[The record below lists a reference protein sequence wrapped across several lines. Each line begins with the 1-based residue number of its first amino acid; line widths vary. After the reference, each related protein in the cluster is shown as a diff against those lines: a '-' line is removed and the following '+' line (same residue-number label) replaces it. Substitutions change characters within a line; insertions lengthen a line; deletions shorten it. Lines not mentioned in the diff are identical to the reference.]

1 MAHIRSMR
9 DEILNFLQKSK
20 IHKEICNDV
29 VNYLRT
35 IFPDEFF
42 ANRYNAAIKELMRDG
57 KITTINCV
65 LCLKDN

>member
-1 MAHIRSMR
+1 MTDVKQIS

-20 IHKEICNDV
+20 IRKETCNDV
-29 VNYLRT
+29 VNHLKT

-42 ANRYNAAIKELMRDG
+42 ANRYNAAIKELIRDG

-65 LCLKDN
+65 LCLTK